1 VSPLL
6 SPPRCISEVKV
17 KCIGYN
23 FDGSNVNGEDFSKL
37 RYENGEEIKNVEYY
51 LEKW

>member
-1 VSPLL
+1 L
-6 SPPRCISEVKV
+6 SDGKI

-23 FDGSNVNGEDFSKL
+23 FDGSNVNMRDFSKL
-37 RYENGEEIKNVEYY
+37 KYENGEEIPNVESY